1 MIFKGLKAR
10 LIDAEE
16 RLAFI
21 EGELYEIKNS
31 LKKEYIMENRITSP
45 DTGSMKALGPVKTLA
60 P

>member
-31 LKKEYIMENRITSP
+31 LKKEYRSDPQEEISCAGLIDEWVNGREE
-45 DTGSMKALGPVKTLA
+45 K
-60 P
+60 